1 MTEKLEETLEAE
13 KQNGNEEFVVD
24 ETTEGEA
31 FIRSDAMEESP
42 KEKKSAFSFVKE
54 LLVYLIVLMLCVTVV
69 PKYVLQRT
77 QVDGES
83 MEDTLQDYDN
93 LLVEKVTYYF
103 KDPSR
108 FDIVTLY
115 PNGRDE
121 NVYYI
126 KRIIGL
132 PGENV
137 RIEGNKI
144 YINGKLL
151 KENYGKDGYIEE
163 AGRAEGEGI
172 TLGKDEF
179 FVMGDNRNNSVDS
192 RFEVGP
198 VKKKNIDGHAIFR
211 LCSFKKKKDGSK
223 GKISFSKIG
232 ILK

>member
-1 MTEKLEETLEAE
+1 MTEKLEETLAAEEQQGMIREAE
-13 KQNGNEEFVVD
+13 
-24 ETTEGEA
+24 
-31 FIRSDAMEESP
+31 SDGADTAMEEQQ
-42 KEKKSAFSFVKE
+42 EKRSAFSIVRE
-54 LLVYLIVLMLCVTVV
+54 LLIYLVVLMLCVTVV

-93 LLVEKVTYYF
+93 LLVEKVSYYF
-103 KDPSR
+103 KNPER

-144 YINGKLL
+144 YINGTLL

-163 AGRAEGEGI
+163 AGRAAGEGI
-172 TLGKDEF
+172 TLGDDEF

-198 VKKKNIDGHAIFR
+198 VKKKNIDGHAVFR
-211 LCSFKKKKDGSK
+211 ICSFQKNKDGSK

-232 ILK
+232 VLD